1 MRDKLQKKTA
11 TKIHY
16 CQTWP
21 KHSDLKLANS
31 IVIYDQILTQN
42 QSQFRDSKKW
52 IEKFP
57 NRLPVFAGE
66 KLKNISSFSKILEQI
81 IKISANCEKPLQ
93 IVAIGGGSVGDFAG
107 FLASVLKRGVDLIH
121 IPSTWLSAIDSAHG
135 GKNALNISGYKNQ
148 IGTFHF
154 AKEIFLIKPLLCSQP
169 ASRLQEAMGEILKIA
184 LLDSKKLW
192 KSIDAGEGVY
202 LLTVE
207 NLWKKLPS
215 LVQAKYKIIK
225 KDPFE
230 KNGIRHLL
238 NFGHTIGHIF
248 ESQLNLPHGIAVSAG
263 LGFSLQYSLRKKI
276 LSIQEF
282 DKIMSMHLSVNIPTG
297 EFIAMQLRQIKN
309 AKAALMQDKK
319 MKAKQNIRFVFLRR
333 IGQGCV
339 QTVTVNQLIAEIKR
353 QSK

>member
-1 MRDKLQKKTA
+1 MREKLRKSTA
-11 TKIHY
+11 TNIHY

-21 KHSDLKLANS
+21 KHSEFNMANC

-42 QSQFRDSKKW
+42 KSNFHDSKKW

-57 NRLPVFAGE
+57 NRLPVAAGE

-135 GKNALNISGYKNQ
+135 GKNALNIVGYKNQ

-154 AKEIFLIKPLLCSQP
+154 ANEIYLIKPLLCSQP
-169 ASRLQEAMGEILKIA
+169 ASRLQEAMGEILKIS

-192 KSIDAGEGVY
+192 MSIDGGNGVY
-202 LLTVE
+202 LLSAE
-207 NLWKKLPS
+207 NLWNKLPS
-215 LVQAKYKIIK
+215 LVRAKYKIIN

-230 KNGIRHLL
+230 KKGIRHLL
-238 NFGHTIGHIF
+238 NFGHTIGHIL
-248 ESQLNLPHGIAVSAG
+248 ESELGLPHGIAVSSG
-263 LGFSLQYSLRKKI
+263 LGFALQYSLQKKI
-276 LSIQEF
+276 LSIQEY
-282 DKIMSMHLSVNIPTG
+282 DKIMSMHLSFNIPTG
-297 EFIAMQLRQIKN
+297 ESIAIQLRKIKN

-319 MKAKQNIRFVFLRR
+319 MNAKQSVRFVFLRR
-333 IGQGCV
+333 IGQGYV
-339 QTVTVNQLIAEIKR
+339 QSVTVNQLITEIKR
-353 QSK
+353 QSR